1 MRRLQISNATLWLV
15 ILVAWVAFVP
25 LGLLA
30 DRQDLFESINAM
42 IMAVASGVA
51 VGFWPRAW
59 RALRMPVHILD
70 AADLL
75 IIGIVVCSVAVTVI
89 FGGQWLWRA
98 LDKPEWIIDSFF
110 LAFTRWAF
118 LTGAIMVL
126 TSSATRVN
134 GIVTP
139 GMFRRSC
146 VVVMV
151 ALGVAMALSIFFGLP

>member
-1 MRRLQISNATLWLV
+1 MRLKISNAALWAV
-15 ILVAWVAFVP
+15 LVAAWIAFMP
-25 LGLLA
+25 LGLLVE
-30 DRQDLFESINAM
+30 RQDLFEVINAM
-42 IMAVASGVA
+42 IMAVASGVV

-59 RALRMPVHILD
+59 AALRMPVHILD

-75 IIGIVVCSVAVTVI
+75 IIGIVVCSVSVTVI

-146 VVVMV
+146 VVVMAALIV
-151 ALGVAMALSIFFGLP
+151 ALSLSVFFGLP